1 VHSSISAPHAAEKKT
16 REEALAQ
23 QSKDVKVKD
32 RFVIHTLIIN
42 QTLFLIAIDILNMS
56 KFFSNRRMFGSLL
69 GTLAKFRQEESSQKE
84 KVCQIYYKSVIFNC

>member
-32 RFVIHTLIIN
+32 RFVIHTLI
-42 QTLFLIAIDILNMS
+42 
-56 KFFSNRRMFGSLL
+56 
-69 GTLAKFRQEESSQKE
+69 
-84 KVCQIYYKSVIFNC
+84 KSIFNFYYYI